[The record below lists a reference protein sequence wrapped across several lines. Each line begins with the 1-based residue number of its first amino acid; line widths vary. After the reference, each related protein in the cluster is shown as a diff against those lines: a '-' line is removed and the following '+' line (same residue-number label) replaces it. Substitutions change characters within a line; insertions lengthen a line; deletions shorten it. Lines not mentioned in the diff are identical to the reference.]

1 MRRCLIL
8 YGLTLGVTLVLAL
21 REAMLLVQGNEL
33 VLPLLLGVALLVLAA
48 GFWAGTR
55 WVQAASPGV
64 SAVVT
69 GLVVSGLLAPVTL
82 LYLRGLPL
90 LLNSPPQPLTNTHTL
105 TVVVP
110 AIALGLAPACAV
122 AGAFLALAV
131 GIRQRAADHPARAF
145 AFVFACAA
153 AGVFVAGVLLNWVL
167 LDSLNALQ
175 VALGVAAL
183 CGLTAFVVWWH
194 DETRTLPWGWFLAPV
209 FVTLTIAAATRL
221 SDVTDF
227 LSLTLRHRT
236 GLLRASWE
244 TPYGRTEVVAQDA
257 PTVYLNGRRVAGGR
271 IDRED
276 EEAVLVALLA
286 HPAPRRL
293 LVLGAFPTPAV
304 RTALSLP
311 WLRIDC
317 APLDP
322 SLSDAR
328 DYVDPADRRACASPR
343 VWIEEDA
350 DPRVLL
356 LRSPGKYDVIFLNLP
371 LTADGVIARLTSGQF
386 LSQTRAALAPAGVL
400 VAAMPCLGVPL
411 DAQPYT
417 LTAGLSRSLAR
428 AFPTT
433 AMMPATRRVFFFA
446 SPDKRAGFPD
456 LYNWPARARA
466 WSLKPAWFTDNNI
479 RAMATP
485 QRFAALRDKLR
496 AVPASAA
503 NTPLHPATHSATLA
517 AWVAAVPSLA
527 WTAHLDIWQ
536 VGLALLVAAALCAL
550 LLTALVK
557 PRRFGIPLAA
567 VILGLSIGAITAAL
581 LMASQCLNGT
591 LYGQMGMIAGSLL
604 LGVAF
609 GAHLT
614 SRPAFEAGPGP
625 VLAVLQVALGVAAAA
640 LALVLPWVSIGN
652 AFIAQALA
660 EAGIPILALGVGF
673 LAGTQLSLTNLLA
686 GPAPDGAPVC
696 GPSVPLI
703 CALAGGAAGMWL
715 GGSWVQPALGAQP
728 VLLGAS
734 LLSLLAAPLLLLTLR
749 APVKPTITSPT
760 PPSQEPPTEP
770 VAPPPVAA
778 QTRPAPGEPPAQ
790 SAHLPEPAP
799 PPGAAGGT
807 LEGGPKDGPNTLRS
821 S

>member
-8 YGLTLGVTLVLAL
+8 YGLTLGVTLVVAL
-21 REAMLLVQGNEL
+21 REAMMLAQGNEL
-33 VLPLLLGVALLVLAA
+33 VIPLLLGVVLLFLAA
-48 GFWAGTR
+48 GFWAGAR

-69 GLVVSGLLAPVTL
+69 GLVVGGLLAPITL
-82 LYLRGLPL
+82 LYLRSLPL
-90 LLNSPPQPLTNTHTL
+90 LLNSAPQPLTSARTF

-110 AIALGLAPACAV
+110 ALALGLAPACAV
-122 AGAFLALAV
+122 AGVFLALAV

-175 VALGVAAL
+175 VTLAVAAF
-183 CGLTAFVVWWH
+183 CCLTAFVVWWH
-194 DETRTLPWGWFLAPV
+194 DDNRTLPWGWFLAPV
-209 FVTLTIAAATRL
+209 FVTLIIAAATRL

-244 TPYGRTEVVAQDA
+244 TPYGRTEVVAEDA

-271 IDRED
+271 LDRED
-276 EEAVLVALLA
+276 EEAALVALLA

-293 LVLGAFPTPAV
+293 LVLGAFPPPAV

-371 LTADGVIARLTSGQF
+371 LAADGLTARLTSGQF
-386 LSQTRAALAPAGVL
+386 LSQARAALAPGGVL
-400 VAAMPCLGVPL
+400 VAAMPCIGVPL
-411 DAQPYT
+411 DTQPFT

-433 AMMPATRRVFFFA
+433 AVMPATRRVFLFA
-446 SPDKRAGFPD
+446 STDKRAGFPD

-466 WSLKPAWFTDNNI
+466 WSLKPVWFTDNNI

-485 QRFAALRDKLR
+485 QRFAALRDKMR
-496 AVPASAA
+496 AVPAFAD
-503 NTPLHPATHSATLA
+503 NTPLHPAAHSATLA
-517 AWVAAVPSLA
+517 AWAAAVPSLA
-527 WTAHLDIWQ
+527 WAANLDIWQ
-536 VGLALLVAAALCAL
+536 VGLGLIVVAGLCGL
-550 LLTALVK
+550 LLTALVN

-567 VILGLSIGAITAAL
+567 VLLGLCMGAITAAL
-581 LMASQCLNGT
+581 LMTSQCLNGT

-604 LGVAF
+604 LGLAF

-640 LALVLPWVSIGN
+640 LALILPWVGIGN
-652 AFIAQALA
+652 AFIAQVLS
-660 EAGIPILALGVGF
+660 EVGIPLLALGVGF
-673 LAGTQLSLTNLLA
+673 LAGTQLSLANLLA
-686 GPAPDGAPVC
+686 EPGPDGARAC
-696 GPSVPLI
+696 GVGVPLI
-703 CALAGGAAGMWL
+703 CALVGGAAGMWL

-749 APVKPTITSPT
+749 APVKPTVTSPT
-760 PPSQEPPTEP
+760 PDDREPPTEP
-770 VAPPPVAA
+770 VAPPAAA
-778 QTRPAPGEPPAQ
+778 QARPAAVEP

-807 LEGGPKDGPNTLRS
+807 LDGGPKDGPNTLRS